1 MDSRTERALLTER
14 FQRMK
19 ADDELVDLKFFF
31 GQVSESTVE
40 KFCEDVNRLYKLVD
54 TGKYFTLKSWGDAND
69 LPPK

>member
-14 FQRMK
+14 FEGMK
-19 ADDELVDLKFFF
+19 AGGLLDLKFFF

-54 TGKYFTLKSWGDAND
+54 TGRYFTLKRWGDANG
-69 LPPK
+69 LPPSS